1 MTDIK
6 YKQYMCVLCGL
17 VYDEAEGWPDDGIE
31 PGTVWQDVP
40 ETWICPDCG
49 ATKLDFEMIEVE

>member
-6 YKQYMCVLCGL
+6 YKKYMCVLCGL

-31 PGTVWQDVP
+31 PGTLWQDVP

>member
-31 PGTVWQDVP
+31 PGTLWQDVP